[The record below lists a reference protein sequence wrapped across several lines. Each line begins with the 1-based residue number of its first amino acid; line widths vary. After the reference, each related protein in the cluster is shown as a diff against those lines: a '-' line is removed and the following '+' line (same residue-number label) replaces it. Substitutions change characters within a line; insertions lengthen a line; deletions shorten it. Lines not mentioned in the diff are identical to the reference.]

1 MKLKF
6 LAIIPARGGSKEI
19 KNKNLVKIN
28 NKPLVSYSIES
39 GQKSKFIDKIVVT
52 TDNKN
57 IMRVSK
63 NFGAEIII
71 RPKNISGDKA
81 KVEDA
86 ILHALD
92 YLKYQ
97 KKYVPDYLVLLQPTS
112 PLRKKNEVDDV
123 IKKLL
128 KSKADSIFTSI
139 SLHPSIWKWNGNF
152 TIPIK
157 NKQFNNPIHY
167 IDRQK
172 LPETLIANGSIYVT
186 KKKIFEK
193 TRTRVGGKVT
203 TYKMDPISLTEI
215 DSKQDLKILKTVL
228 NKNTIKRL
236 NIEDPKYVRK
246 KNFSY

>member
-1 MKLKF
+1 MRLKF

-19 KNKNLVKIN
+19 KNKNLIKIN
-28 NKPLVSYSIES
+28 NKPLLSYSIES
-39 GQKSKFIDKIVVT
+39 AKKSKFIDRIVVT

-63 NFGAEIII
+63 NFGAEIIM

-86 ILHALD
+86 ILHALN
-92 YLKYQ
+92 YLKIK
-97 KKYVPDYLVLLQPTS
+97 KKYIPDYIVLLQPTS
-112 PLRKKNEVDDV
+112 PLRKKKEVDKV

-139 SLHPSIWKWNGNF
+139 SLHPSIWKWSKNF
-152 TIPIK
+152 TIPIL

-203 TYKMDPISLTEI
+203 TYRWSRFL
-215 DSKQDLKILKTVL
+215 LL
-228 NKNTIKRL
+228 NR
-236 NIEDPKYVRK
+236 
-246 KNFSY
+246 

>member
-1 MKLKF
+1 MRLKF

-19 KNKNLVKIN
+19 KNKNLIKIN
-28 NKPLVSYSIES
+28 NKPLLSYSIES
-39 GQKSKFIDKIVVT
+39 AKKSKFIDRIVVS

-63 NFGAEIII
+63 NFGAEIIM

-86 ILHALD
+86 ILHALN
-92 YLKYQ
+92 YLKIK
-97 KKYVPDYLVLLQPTS
+97 KKYIPDYIVLLQPTS
-112 PLRKKNEVDDV
+112 PLRKKKEVDKV

-139 SLHPSIWKWNGNF
+139 SLHPSIWKWSKNF
-152 TIPIK
+152 TIPIL

-203 TYKMDPISLTEI
+203 TYKMEPISFIEI
-215 DSKQDLKILKTVL
+215 DSKQDLKILKTIINKKTINKL
-228 NKNTIKRL
+228 NL
-236 NIEDPKYVRK
+236 VEPKHVRK
-246 KNFSY
+246 KSLSH

>member
-39 GQKSKFIDKIVVT
+39 AKKSKFIDKIVVT

-167 IDRQK
+167 IDEQK
-172 LPETLIANGSIYVT
+172 LRDINCQWVNLRY